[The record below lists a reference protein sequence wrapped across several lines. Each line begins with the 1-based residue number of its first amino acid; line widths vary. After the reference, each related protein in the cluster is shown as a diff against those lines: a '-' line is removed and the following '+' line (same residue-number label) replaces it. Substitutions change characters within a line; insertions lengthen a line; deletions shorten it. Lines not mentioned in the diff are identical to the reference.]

1 MDFVANYSF
10 LGVVYLMEAR
20 YDDKIIQ
27 TESDSVS
34 FKLENYEGPLD
45 LLLTLIKQSKMEIQ
59 DVKLSEITEQY
70 LNIIGNLKE
79 VDMEGASEFIEV
91 AATLIEIKSKSLL
104 PKLEETNPEDD
115 PEYLLKQRLI
125 QHQEYL
131 LIKEQIENLK
141 PLENT
146 NRFYKNPEPDASKFR
161 VVIKDMQLDM
171 LLDAFANIMVRVHKE
186 KKEEDV
192 KEVVKEKFTVVQKI
206 ATIKDSLLI
215 RKKVFF
221 SELFSQSI
229 SREEVITTFMALLEL
244 LKLQEIHVSQN
255 HNFADIE
262 IRKND
267 EDTQTGVIE

>member
-1 MDFVANYSF
+1 
-10 LGVVYLMEAR
+10 MEAR

-70 LNIIGNLKE
+70 LNIIANLKE

-186 KKEEDV
+186 KKEDDV

-206 ATIKDSLLI
+206 ATIKDSLLV

-255 HNFADIE
+255 QNFADIE

-267 EDTQTGVIE
+267 EDTQAGVIE